1 MLSLLDELHC
11 WSLVES
17 ESFLWL
23 VSQSGVGSVPTN
35 HSVQLRPSR
44 CSRDTL
50 YIFNRASGQPLA
62 GLQSASKCF
71 YFVSASVSETPTTT
85 NWAKCV
91 SCQQCDE
98 NFFFKVEEIQ
108 TPKFEFN
115 LLTISIVI
123 SLSIMTLLGAIL
135 LVAR

>member
-35 HSVQLRPSR
+35 HSVQLRPTR

-62 GLQSASKCF
+62 GHSGSKCF
-71 YFVSASVSETPTTT
+71 YFVSETVSGTTDT
-85 NWAKCV
+85 NWAQCT
-91 SCQQCDE
+91 SCEQCDE
-98 NFFFKVEEIQ
+98 NFFFKVEELQ

-135 LVAR
+135 FVAR